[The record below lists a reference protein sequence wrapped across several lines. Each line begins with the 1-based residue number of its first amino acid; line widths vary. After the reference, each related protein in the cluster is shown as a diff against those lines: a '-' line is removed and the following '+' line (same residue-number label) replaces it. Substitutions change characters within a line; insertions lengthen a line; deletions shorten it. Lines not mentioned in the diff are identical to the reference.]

1 MQRVFTILDKPK
13 HPQNALAHACRLRET
28 LGSKLT
34 LAAFCYDP
42 MAAGL
47 DGTADSR
54 RQLRKAIVSDRNEW
68 LYALAAEQGLRGK
81 DIRQRVIWSAAI
93 DDWIARFVNP
103 GNTDLVIKTAHPAGK
118 RFLNTPLDWSL
129 LERATVPI
137 WFVRSSP
144 SSGRRRKRKGP
155 VLATIDLRHD
165 DRLHRRLNEAV
176 LTAAAEAAAL
186 LDTGIHCVSVVEFSR
201 VLRDLDL
208 IDPRAQRRRY
218 IARAQDRLSQLL
230 DGYDIPASAQHFPM
244 GKVGQCVLQVA
255 AKQKAQLLVVG
266 TNARRSRQTFTLGNS
281 AQKILSRADRD
292 VLAVHG

>member
-13 HPQNALAHACRLRET
+13 HPQNALAHACRMREA

-34 LAAFCYDP
+34 LASFCYEP

-47 DGTADSR
+47 DSTSESR
-54 RQLRKAIVSDRNEW
+54 RKLRQAIVSDRSEW
-68 LYALAAEQGLRGK
+68 LYALAAEQQLSGK

-93 DDWIARFVNP
+93 DDWVARFLDP
-103 GNTDLVIKTAHPAGK
+103 GSTDLIIKTAHPSGQ
-118 RFLNTPLDWSL
+118 RFLHTPLDWSL
-129 LERATVPI
+129 LERSTVPI
-137 WFVRSSP
+137 WFVRSAP
-144 SSGRRRKRKGP
+144 TAGRRRKKKGP

-176 LTAAAEAAAL
+176 LAAAAEAASL
-186 LDTGIHCVSVVEFSR
+186 LDTQVHCVSVVEFSR

-208 IDPRAQRRRY
+208 IDPKAKRRRY
-218 IARAQDRLSQLL
+218 IERAQDRLATLL
-230 DGYDIPASAQHFPM
+230 DGYNIPASAQHFPT

-266 TNARRSRQTFTLGNS
+266 TNARRSRQKFVLGNS